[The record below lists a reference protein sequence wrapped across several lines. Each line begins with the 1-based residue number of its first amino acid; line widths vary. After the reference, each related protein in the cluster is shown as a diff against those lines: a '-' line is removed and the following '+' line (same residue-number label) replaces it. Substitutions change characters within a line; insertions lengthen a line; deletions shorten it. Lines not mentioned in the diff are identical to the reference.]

1 MNAITQYQ
9 EHQANLESLS
19 NTDQLIMVLKGMYSS
34 QFKNQLT
41 EIPYPIFVGIV
52 KAALTGVSQDDF
64 NKGMARLLSGQS
76 KFMPTVQE
84 FKSWCVSGNW
94 WTASEAWYHAC
105 KRSEDTETDPEKRH
119 KITVITHEC
128 WAEVSHLVVNGDMRQ
143 AQRQFTDLYED
154 RITRAQ
160 VKGLKQQ
167 TYEPPE
173 VAALEIRERD
183 WKQLSPRGQ
192 TPEHLNRVKELTQKY
207 IADGMSM
214 VQAGM
219 RAAKELKGAL

>member
-1 MNAITQYQ
+1 MLSEITQRYAAPKISFAEELILLLQTMYTPQFNKNFADKPMHLVEQIITATLNGVTQ
-9 EHQANLESLS
+9 EE
-19 NTDQLIMVLKGMYSS
+19 
-34 QFKNQLT
+34 
-41 EIPYPIFVGIV
+41 
-52 KAALTGVSQDDF
+52 F
-64 NKGMARLLSGQS
+64 NKGKARLLSGQS

-84 FKSWCVSGNW
+84 FKSWCISGNW

-128 WAEVSHLVVNGDMRQ
+128 WAEVSHLVNDGKMTQ

-154 RITRAQ
+154 RVTRAQ
-160 VKGLKQQ
+160 IKGLKQQ
-167 TYEPPE
+167 IYVPPK
-173 VAALEIRERD
+173 ALPLQIKERD

-207 IADGMSM
+207 IAQGMPLAS
-214 VQAGM
+214 AGIL
-219 RAAKELKGAL
+219 AAKELKDLL